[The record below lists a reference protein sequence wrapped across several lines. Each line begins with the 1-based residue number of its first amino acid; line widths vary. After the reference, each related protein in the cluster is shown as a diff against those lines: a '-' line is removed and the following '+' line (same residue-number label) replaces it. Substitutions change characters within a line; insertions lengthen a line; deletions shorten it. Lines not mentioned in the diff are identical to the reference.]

1 VPDKNILL
9 NKSKKVTKK
18 EDMRESRSLYNE
30 IEILKE
36 YFQKL
41 WKRGKP
47 LAMLF
52 STDSR
57 FYLYDT
63 GSNKILVCNEIVF
76 KLLDKFLSSDIEYS
90 ISEFIL
96 KNGRERFIYAAET
109 IKNEIEKEN
118 ILVTKKAERFDLSE
132 HFRNYKEI

>member
-1 VPDKNILL
+1 
-9 NKSKKVTKK
+9 
-18 EDMRESRSLYNE
+18 
-30 IEILKE
+30 
-36 YFQKL
+36 
-41 WKRGKP
+41 
-47 LAMLF
+47 MLF